1 MNRKCCLIA
10 ALSFAALTA
19 SSGAEVWTLD
29 RTVRAA
35 LASSAEAAVNRLQAE
50 SALLDARTAGM
61 GWRPTLST
69 GAAANYVS
77 EVMEVTLPGGT
88 LRFGDNESFDFRL
101 RLNQLLYDGGRL
113 DALRRAGRS
122 RAEASRHQAEAA
134 GLAAEFRAKTAFYSV
149 AAGQE
154 NIQAAEQS
162 IREAESHLKAVTAL
176 RAQGMALEDDVLLSR
191 LRISQAEMNL
201 ISRRAERERAEA
213 SFRQATGL
221 PPDAEVDVE
230 WKPAPLSLPDSAL
243 AETAWRLRPEFAAFE
258 SALRAAD
265 YSTRSARADRYP
277 NIGLTGGFN
286 YGRPGLN
293 LPANDW
299 MHWFSA
305 GVSLNWNIWDW
316 GRVDRE
322 VEKAEISRQMTLENR
337 DELRR
342 AVAKQVSDALAG
354 YREAER
360 RNELARQSADYAQ
373 RHLDLVKV
381 SFLNGEATERDFD
394 AAHARYT
401 QALHDAAAASIAL
414 QIRRAQVE
422 YVLGIRYSGGSNG

>member
-1 MNRKCCLIA
+1 MNMQCCLIT
-10 ALSFAALTA
+10 ALSIATLATP
-19 SSGAEVWTLD
+19 SGAEVWTLD
-29 RTVRAA
+29 RTVQAA
-35 LASSAEAAVNRLQAE
+35 LESSAEAEVDRLQAE
-50 SALLDARTAGM
+50 SALLDARSAGM

-69 GAAANYVS
+69 TVAANYVS
-77 EVMEVTLPGGT
+77 EVMEVNLPGGSI
-88 LRFGDNESFDFRL
+88 RFGDNESFDFRL

-113 DALRRAGRS
+113 DALRQAGRS

-162 IREAESHLKAVTAL
+162 IREAQSHLKTVTAL
-176 RAQGMALEDDVLLSR
+176 REQGMALEDDVLLSR
-191 LRISQAEMNL
+191 LRVSQAEMNL

-213 SFRQATGL
+213 SFRQAAGL
-221 PPDAEVDVE
+221 PSDAEVSVE
-230 WKPAPLSLPDSAL
+230 WKPLPLALPDSTAV
-243 AETAWRLRPEFAAFE
+243 ETAWRLRPEFEAFE
-258 SALRAAD
+258 SALQTAEFTA
-265 YSTRSARADRYP
+265 RSARADRRP
-277 NIGLTGGFN
+277 NIGLAGGFN

-322 VEKAEISRQMTLENR
+322 VEKAEITRQITIENR
-337 DELRR
+337 DDLRLMIAR
-342 AVAKQVSDALAG
+342 QVSEALAG
-354 YREAER
+354 FREAER
-360 RNELARQSADYAQ
+360 RNALAQQSGEYAQ
-373 RHLDLVKV
+373 RHLELVKV
-381 SFLNGEATERDFD
+381 SFQNGEATERDYD

-401 QALHDAAAASIAL
+401 QALHDAAAARIAL
-414 QIRRAQVE
+414 QISRAQVE
-422 YVLGIRYSGGSNG
+422 YVLGIRYTGGSNG